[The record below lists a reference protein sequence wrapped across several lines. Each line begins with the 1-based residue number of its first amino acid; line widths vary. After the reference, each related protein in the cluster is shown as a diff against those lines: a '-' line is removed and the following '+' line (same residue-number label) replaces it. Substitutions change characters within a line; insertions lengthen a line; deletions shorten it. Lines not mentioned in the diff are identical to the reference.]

1 MQLTHCSTDKM
12 IADFLTKPLQG
23 ALFRKLREVLM
34 GRASV
39 ESLDIPKAPTPQER
53 VEENTRKDVKAPSK
67 DPPITSERTKPTY
80 ASMLRS
86 RKSLD

>member
-1 MQLTHCSTDKM
+1 M

-34 GRASV
+34 ERASV
-39 ESLDIPKAPTPQER
+39 ESLDIPKVPTPQER
-53 VEENTRKDVKAPSK
+53 VEENTRKDVKPPSK

-86 RKSLD
+86 GKSLDRVIGKNKK